1 MLVSRAM
8 KRFVPSVLSLFLALS
23 ASAGTARVIAEK
35 VNVRARPDLSGAGEV
50 VFQANLGDVYDVRAL
65 AGEWVGIAAPASCD
79 FWTARAFVRADGTVG
94 ASRLKM
100 RCGPGANYTVVDIL
114 PRNTPLDVR
123 GDASSPADWVKVAP
137 AESAVLWIYREYVEL
152 SDPPAE
158 SRLESPGDLETLPV
172 WSAAPAAPA
181 KAPAAEAAGGGA
193 GDAPARKPRKARK
206 DPIAAAE
213 GKAEGK
219 PAAPVPAEALAKIA
233 PSVPETAGEIPP
245 APADLALI
253 PLDGQGRMTEVEG
266 EVRAAPL
273 LSDVPARY
281 RIVRWEDN
289 KWKVL
294 AHLYGESAKYRGLQG
309 RKMRVAGRAYWV
321 KNASAP
327 VVVPTEMSE
336 ASYE

>member
-1 MLVSRAM
+1 M
-8 KRFVPSVLSLFLALS
+8 KRSALFLFPVFLALS
-23 ASAGTARVIAEK
+23 AAAGTARVIAEK

-50 VFQANLGDVYDVRAL
+50 VFQANLGEEYDVRAL

-79 FWTARAFVRADGTVG
+79 LWAARAFVRADGTVG

-114 PRNTPLDVR
+114 PRNTPLTLRD
-123 GDASSPADWVKVAP
+123 DASSPADWVKVAP
-137 AESAVLWIYREYVEL
+137 AASAVLWIYREYVAL

-158 SRLESPGDLETLPV
+158 SRLESSGR
-172 WSAAPAAPA
+172 
-181 KAPAAEAAGGGA
+181 AEEHT
-193 GDAPARKPRKARK
+193 P
-206 DPIAAAE
+206 AE
-213 GKAEGK
+213 GKAAGE
-219 PAAPVPAEALAKIA
+219 PAAPVPAEAPGKIA
-233 PSVPETAGEIPP
+233 PSVPETAGEVPP

-294 AHLYGESAKYRGLQG
+294 AHLYGEAAKYRGLQG
-309 RKMRVAGRAYWV
+309 KKMRVAGRAYWV
-321 KNASAP
+321 KNAAAP
-327 VVVPTEMSE
+327 VIVPTQMRE
-336 ASYE
+336 AGYE